1 MKSREPTSQPKL
13 QPEQS
18 SKSKPELPISFWA
31 DLRQSIQKKRSE
43 WRAKS
48 RARLEKSFR
57 SNRISQLPRGITPV
71 IPTLPK
77 SEALEQGFHALR
89 SWAILIGI
97 SLLLL
102 ITGVQFG
109 GRYGLVLGFIATLAL
124 NIWTLLIYPGRLIR
138 QFSTWELSGRDAWGI
153 LEAVHSAA
161 QSAHIHAPRV
171 FLYDSDSFLSISIGV
186 VPSRSYIFFSHGLV
200 ERLSKEELN
209 FLISFETA
217 KIASQWTANA
227 TIAMGMAEL
236 VSVRGFP
243 FFTKLILR
251 MARNPKLT
259 FKLDEWT
266 AAHGGSR
273 EKWAQTLW
281 NLGSI
286 LAYGAERLPISHAG
300 LQTLCVYEIFH
311 KPKSPTSSGVLTH
324 LTIPKYEH
332 LFPGVRTRVGALI
345 DRFPP

>member
-1 MKSREPTSQPKL
+1 MKNRESQSVSQPASQPKSQS
-13 QPEQS
+13 QPES
-18 SKSKPELPISFWA
+18 PSSFWV
-31 DLRQSIQKKRSE
+31 DLRRNFQKKRSE
-43 WRAKS
+43 WRTKS
-48 RARLEKSFR
+48 RARLQKSFR

-71 IPTLPK
+71 VPTLPK
-77 SEALEQGFHALR
+77 PEALEQGVHALR
-89 SWAILIGI
+89 SWALLIGI
-97 SLLLL
+97 SLILL
-102 ITGVQFG
+102 IAGVQFG

-124 NIWTLLIYPGRLIR
+124 NIWTLLIYPGRLLR

-171 FLYDSDSFLSISIGV
+171 FLYDSDSFLSISVGV

-227 TIAMGMAEL
+227 TIAMGLAEL
-236 VSVRGFP
+236 VSIHGFP

-251 MARNPKLT
+251 MAQNPELT

-311 KPKSPTSSGVLTH
+311 KPQSPTSSGVLTH
-324 LTIPKYEH
+324 LTISKYEH